1 MHIYKQCQ
9 GKLLGLS
16 GGKTAAFFRI
26 EHGAA
31 LSFADGV
38 GVSFTILAPSDLVF
52 YAQSTVM
59 FILSIR
65 TSRKSIDLSLS
76 IYIYVHGK
84 ICVNSH
90 PLRLCQTVY
99 AVFFFFLLFIYPL
112 GCSQIQKLHI
122 VWLLY
127 Q

>member
-65 TSRKSIDLSLS
+65 TSRKSIDLSL
-76 IYIYVHGK
+76 YIYMSMGK
-84 ICVNSH
+84 SVLI
-90 PLRLCQTVY
+90 RTR
-99 AVFFFFLLFIYPL
+99 
-112 GCSQIQKLHI
+112 
-122 VWLLY
+122 
-127 Q
+127 